1 MARKSRRKFSAE
13 FKLDTVLEGLRGEK
27 SIAQLCRERDITESL
42 YHKWKAL
49 FQERA
54 PEIFEDR
61 RSSIADG
68 REDKIAE
75 LERMVGRLT
84 MEVEVLKKPGA
95 GWAHRRG
102 ETGGDQTVAS
112 GVPGQRGV

>member
-84 MEVEVLKKPGA
+84 MEVEVLKKARSWLGTP
-95 GWAHRRG
+95 
-102 ETGGDQTVAS
+102 S
-112 GVPGQRGV
+112 GRNGR